1 VATLINDTY
10 FVGERNIPN
19 TTNSS
24 VLERLTFFITKYEE
38 ELLQAVLGY
47 ALYKAYK
54 AGIAATT
61 PDSKWTEL
69 QDGKEYT
76 DSNNRLRKWNG
87 FRDADSKRSMIAN
100 YVYFW
105 WMRDKASISTSIGE
119 VQEKPDNSASISSLT
134 KQSRAWNEMVSWIEE
149 MILFL
154 DTNIETYPEWEQAN
168 VWKIRNDFRP
178 INIFNL

>member
-1 VATLINDTY
+1 
-10 FVGERNIPN
+10 
-19 TTNSS
+19 
-24 VLERLTFFITKYEE
+24 
-38 ELLQAVLGY
+38 
-47 ALYKAYK
+47 
-54 AGIAATT
+54 
-61 PDSKWTEL
+61 
-69 QDGKEYT
+69 
-76 DSNNRLRKWNG
+76 
-87 FRDADSKRSMIAN
+87 
-100 YVYFW
+100 VYFW